1 MSDVSVTPF
10 KRNANRA
17 IRVALVGGLAV
28 LLGACSSAEPEARKA
43 VLTKLLAADTA
54 QFGAYTEI
62 KHQAACLTVNSLGGN
77 GKPTGDLQAVVFK
90 VNDVWKVADIT
101 RISHEE
107 CVTAV
112 EQIVAES
119 GKKSG

>member
-1 MSDVSVTPF
+1 MPDVSVTPF
-10 KRNANRA
+10 TRNASQA
-17 IRVALVGGLAV
+17 IRIALVSGIAV

-43 VLTKLLAADTA
+43 VLAKLLAADTA

-62 KHQAACLTVNSLGGN
+62 KHKAACLTVNSLGGN

-90 VNDVWKVADIT
+90 VDEVWKVADIT
-101 RISHEE
+101 RISHDE

-112 EQIVAES
+112 EQIVAEAD
-119 GKKSG
+119 KKSG